1 MFIVSIESIL
11 MDRSILIERYFLN
24 VDFPDVFVDNL
35 RIILMRTMTS
45 SVHNLHGKP
54 DGVTE

>member
-1 MFIVSIESIL
+1 

-24 VDFPDVFVDNL
+24 VDFPDEFVDNL

-54 DGVTE
+54 DGVTG